1 MMVSRRGM
9 NKKGDDTSMWGNVG
23 TLVLVVAIVALV
35 IWGIVKINEGI
46 GQKAQLIPLQELTGV
61 QAACENIYLPNAAS
75 SDDYCAFRPQTID
88 GKDWRIN
95 CEQSQIKSY
104 LTSKLGASALP
115 VCTPTTDE
123 RAKTEC
129 REKMT
134 AKEFNGDVLVNGK
147 YCSTLTTKKVC
158 ADYGK
163 LSEGTKAVWVPTD
176 VVCTK
181 AKIDSGQY
189 GGQDITSTV
198 QDLAS
203 DKNKGD
209 NKVCC
214 LYNENVAVSTNSG
227 DQCDINDVNSCS
239 GGKTCQTNSAGVSVC
254 L

>member
-158 ADYGK
+158 SQYASD
-163 LSEGTKAVWVPTD
+163 SAKAEWVKD
-176 VVCTK
+176 VNECTVV
-181 AKIDSGQY
+181 KI
-189 GGQDITSTV
+189 GQDITANV
-198 QDLAS
+198 QDSAG
-203 DKNKGD
+203 DTTKGD